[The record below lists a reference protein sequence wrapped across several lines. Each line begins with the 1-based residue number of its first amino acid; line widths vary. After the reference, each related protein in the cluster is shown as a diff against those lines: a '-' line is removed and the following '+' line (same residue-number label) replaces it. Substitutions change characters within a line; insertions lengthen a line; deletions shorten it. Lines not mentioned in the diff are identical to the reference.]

1 MIEFA
6 YYLLKAAACSGILF
20 LYYCLFLRNRRF
32 HRWNRVY
39 LLASVAL
46 SLLLPLCRFT
56 IERDPVEQ
64 PHPAIRVLDVVQS
77 ADSYVEE
84 ITLGRGPVITAA
96 QGVSYG
102 YMLISV
108 TLLFAL
114 AISLLRIR
122 RLIRRHE
129 AAPLHG
135 IRIVRAGDVKGTPF
149 SFFRYI
155 FWNGE
160 IDMDSETGRQI
171 LRHELAHV
179 KGRHSADKLF
189 LELMLIPF
197 WANPVFW
204 LIRRELKLVHE
215 FIADEEAVD
224 RNDTAAFAAMV
235 LQSAFPRQFS
245 TLTNPFFQSPI
256 KRRLSMLT
264 KNHKPQLGYISR
276 LLILPVLA
284 ITAFAF
290 TIKTKQPS
298 LLPKLEKE
306 IVVVLDAGHGGNDH
320 GARSGELHEKDI
332 TLKLANYVH
341 ELNENKKIKIVLT
354 RTGDAPPALHERV
367 RIASENKADL
377 FISLHVNA
385 APESKDNKKENP
397 GGIEITIPRENP
409 SLQKSI
415 LLGSVLKE
423 ELSSLYPVNPKLLQ
437 RQTGVFVLNK
447 NVCPAVLVECGYITN
462 PKDREFITSE
472 ANQKAVAKKILD
484 AIVRYAAEKS

>member
-32 HRWNRVY
+32 HRWNRIY

-46 SLLLPLCRFT
+46 SLLLPLFRFT
-56 IERDPVEQ
+56 IEQDPVEQ
-64 PHPAIRVLDVVQS
+64 PHPAIRVLEVVQA

-84 ITLGRGPVITAA
+84 MSLDQGTVITAA
-96 QGVSYG
+96 QGAAYG
-102 YMLISV
+102 YVLISII
-108 TLLFAL
+108 LLFAL
-114 AISLLRIR
+114 TISLLRLR
-122 RLIRRHE
+122 RLIRQHQAE
-129 AAPLHG
+129 PLHG
-135 IRIVRAGDVKGTPF
+135 IRIVHAGDVKGTPF

-155 FWNGE
+155 FWNEE
-160 IDMDSETGRQI
+160 IDMDSHTGRQV

-189 LELMLIPF
+189 LQLILIPF

-224 RNDTAAFAAMV
+224 RHDTAAFAAMV

-245 TLTNPFFQSPI
+245 ALTNPFFQSPI

-264 KNHKPQLGYISR
+264 KNHKPQLSYMGR

-284 ITAFAF
+284 VTAFAF
-290 TIKTKQPS
+290 TIKTKEPS
-298 LLPKLEKE
+298 TLPKLEKE
-306 IVVVLDAGHGGNDH
+306 ITVVIDAGHGGSDH
-320 GARSGELHEKDI
+320 GARSGELQEKDI

-341 ELNENKKIKIVLT
+341 ELNENKNIKIILT
-354 RTGDAPPALHERV
+354 RTGDALPALQDRV
-367 RIASENKADL
+367 RVAGENKADL
-377 FISLHVNA
+377 FISLHTNA
-385 APESKDNKKENP
+385 SPGSSDNKELP
-397 GGIEITIPRENP
+397 SGIEVVIPRENP
-409 SLQKSI
+409 SLEKSI

-423 ELSSLYPVNPKLLQ
+423 ELSSLYSVNPKLLQ
-437 RQTGVFVLNK
+437 KNAGVFVLNK

-472 ANQKAVAKKILD
+472 ANQKAVARKILD
-484 AIVRYAAEKS
+484 AIARYAAQKS

>member
-32 HRWNRVY
+32 HRWNRIY
-39 LLASVAL
+39 LLAAVAL

-64 PHPAIRVLDVVQS
+64 PNPAIRVLEVVQS

-84 ITLGRGPVITAA
+84 MSLEQGQAITAA
-96 QGVSYG
+96 QGFAYG
-102 YMLISV
+102 YVLISIV
-108 TLLFAL
+108 LLFAL
-114 AISLLRIR
+114 LISLLRLL
-122 RLIRRHE
+122 RLIRRNQAE
-129 AAPLHG
+129 PLHG

-155 FWNGE
+155 FWNEE
-160 IDMDSETGRQI
+160 IDMDSETGRQV

-189 LELMLIPF
+189 LQLMLIPF

-224 RNDTAAFAAMV
+224 RHDTAAFAAMV

-245 TLTNPFFQSPI
+245 LLTNPFFQSPI

-264 KNHKPQLGYISR
+264 KNHKPQLNYISR

-284 ITAFAF
+284 VTIFAF
-290 TIKTKQPS
+290 TVKTKQPS
-298 LLPKLEKE
+298 ILPKLEKE
-306 IVVVLDAGHGGNDH
+306 IVVVLDAGHGGSDH
-320 GARSGELHEKDI
+320 GARSGELNEKDI

-354 RTGDAPPALHERV
+354 RTGDALPALQDRV

-385 APESKDNKKENP
+385 ASESKDNRKEVP
-397 GGIEITIPRENP
+397 GGIEIAIPRENP
-409 SLQKSI
+409 SLEKSI

-423 ELSSLYPVNPKLLQ
+423 ELSSLYPVNPRLLQ
-437 RQTGVFVLNK
+437 RQAGVFVLNK

-472 ANQKAVAKKILD
+472 ANQKAIAKKILD
-484 AIVRYAAEKS
+484 AIVRYAAQ